1 VKKIIVIILLS
12 LAGLNMYGQKHGVG
26 IAGGYG
32 GADGNPPN
40 IHYKINYAYH
50 ISSRIAI
57 KAGYLF
63 YGSERKLSD
72 QFYDRTGRKIIGI
85 SPKNTY
91 DNPVYHLVNSNHY
104 FIGTDVIVNK
114 WDKSAIS
121 IVPMFFYYKKQY
133 TEINAFTNDYVNN
146 KLTDI
151 ARSRPF
157 NSLNKIGAGVD
168 LKYEYNVREDF
179 SVMANVFMYPD
190 FFVGYQIGTEFR
202 L

>member
-1 VKKIIVIILLS
+1 MKKIIGIVLLLLS
-12 LAGLNMYGQKHGVG
+12 GLNLYCQKHGLG
-26 IAGGYG
+26 IVGGYG
-32 GADGNPPN
+32 GSDGNPPN
-40 IHYKINYAYH
+40 VHYKINYAYH
-50 ISSRIAI
+50 LSKRIAL

-63 YGSERKLSD
+63 YGSERKLSN

-85 SPKNTY
+85 SPKNIY
-91 DNPVYHLVNSNHY
+91 DDPVYHLVNSNHY

-121 IVPMFFYYKKQY
+121 IVPMFFYYKKQF
-133 TEINAFTNDYVNN
+133 TEINAFSSEFVNN
-146 KLTDI
+146 EYVHI

-157 NSLNKIGAGVD
+157 ENYKKVGAGVD
-168 LKYEYNVREDF
+168 LKYEYNISDDY